1 MAAAAA
7 AAALQEMRQH
17 LENLRFALRDRNII
31 QLARFYLG
39 DDGSLF
45 FETLLY

>member
-1 MAAAAA
+1 MAAAA